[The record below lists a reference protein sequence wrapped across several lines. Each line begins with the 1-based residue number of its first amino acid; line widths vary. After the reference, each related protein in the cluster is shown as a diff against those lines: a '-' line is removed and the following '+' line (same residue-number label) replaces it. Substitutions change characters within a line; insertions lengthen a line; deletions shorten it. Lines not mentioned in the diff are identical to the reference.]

1 MFQVADDRGLFS
13 PLRVPIVHHQVS
25 LYVDDLVISITP
37 MEVDIALLCAILQTF
52 TGASGLQ
59 TNVSKCQA
67 TPIRCTVEQI
77 ALSQQ
82 HMPCQ
87 LVHFPYK
94 YLGVHLSICVLK
106 KVDFQ
111 PLVDA
116 VVVHVAPSIIKGIN
130 KLRRFM
136 EGPPDVSCKVHDV
149 DQVYPI
155 IHGGPCRHCGS
166 RGPWYHQRD

>member
-1 MFQVADDRGLFS
+1 MLSLLLFVLIMCPLNAMFQVADDRGLFS

-111 PLVDA
+111 PLVNA
-116 VVVHVAPSIIKGIN
+116 VAYH
-130 KLRRFM
+130 
-136 EGPPDVSCKVHDV
+136 
-149 DQVYPI
+149 
-155 IHGGPCRHCGS
+155 HGRPA
-166 RGPWYHQRD
+166 